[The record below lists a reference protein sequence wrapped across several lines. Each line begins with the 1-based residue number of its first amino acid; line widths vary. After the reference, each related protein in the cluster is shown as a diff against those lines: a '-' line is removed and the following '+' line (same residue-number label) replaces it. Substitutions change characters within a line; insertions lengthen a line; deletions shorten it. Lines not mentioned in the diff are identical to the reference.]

1 MERRRFLQLAA
12 GMGGAMA
19 MAPTLARLG
28 GLSTLARATGTGSV
42 LDGAAADCPI
52 DTIVVLMME
61 NRSIDH
67 YLGWLATDESFLE
80 LGRSRYGADFAFDG
94 VQRQSFVDA
103 ATGLPV
109 ETYDIVAH
117 GGQENA
123 YRGCGH
129 SDPGHGWSAGRA
141 QRNGGFLAAGSGNDE
156 FALSYYNADSIPF
169 YATMARSFTTFDRY
183 HASLLG
189 PTYPNREYMHSAQSG
204 GIKSNNLPP
213 QIGYPTGFDWPTIW
227 DKLQAAGVSCGY
239 YYVDLPAVALF
250 GARLAPIARH
260 VEHFFADAAAG
271 TLPRVVFVDPGFTTG
286 FRTDD
291 HPYADIRAG
300 QKYASNIFKA
310 FYQGPQWETG
320 AFFINYDEWGGF
332 FDHVAP
338 PVFADDR
345 ASAVDADNFGQ
356 AGFRVPCLMASPYAA
371 PGWVD
376 HRQYDHTS
384 ILRFIEWRYLGAP
397 AELGGGSGWW
407 LTERDRNALNIGA
420 ALRASK
426 TGAGVDLELLPAVPV
441 ASAPCQGQELEGTG
455 APNRPV
461 LPGEPTVGGEPTDA
475 FEALLH
481 SGYLESAGFKV
492 DPRLPAEAIA

>member
-12 GMGGAMA
+12 GMGGVAA
-19 MAPTLARLG
+19 LGPTLARLQ
-28 GLSTLARATGTGSV
+28 GLTTLARATGTGSV
-42 LDGAAADCPI
+42 LDHPASESPI

-67 YLGWLATDESFLE
+67 YLGWLATDQSYLE
-80 LGRSRYGADFAFDG
+80 LGRSRYGASFAFDG
-94 VQRQSFVDA
+94 VQRQTFPDPD
-103 ATGLPV
+103 TGDPV
-109 ETYDIVAH
+109 PTYDIVAKH
-117 GGQENA
+117 GEDNA

-129 SDPGHGWSAGRA
+129 PDPGHGWNAGRA
-141 QRNGGFLAAGSGNDE
+141 QRDEGFIAEGSGNDE
-156 FALSYYNADSIPF
+156 FALSYYNADAIPF
-169 YATMARSFTTFDRY
+169 YAQLARSFTTFDGY

-204 GIKSNNLPP
+204 GIKSNDLPP
-213 QIGYPTGFDWPTIW
+213 EIGYYAGFDWPTIW
-227 DKLQAAGVSCGY
+227 DKLTAAGVSCGY
-239 YYVDLPAVALF
+239 YFVDLPAIALF
-250 GARLAPIARH
+250 GARHAPLAHH

-271 TLPRVVFVDPGFTTG
+271 RLPQVVFVDPGFTTG

-300 QKYASNIFKA
+300 QKYVFNIFKA
-310 FYQGPQWETG
+310 FYESPQWAKG
-320 AFFINYDEWGGF
+320 AFFVNYDEWGGF

-345 ASAVDADNFGQ
+345 ASTNDADNFGQ

-371 PGWVD
+371 PGFVD

-397 AELGGGSGWW
+397 AEGSSGAGWW

-420 ALRASK
+420 MLREAP
-426 TGAGVDLELLPAVPV
+426 TGAEIELELLPQVPV
-441 ASAPCQGQELEGTG
+441 ASTPCEGEELEGTG
-455 APNRPV
+455 APGPPGLPV
-461 LPGEPTVGGEPTDA
+461 GADGDA
-475 FEALLH
+475 FERLLA
-481 SGYLESAGFKV
+481 SGYLESVGYRI
-492 DPRLPAEAIA
+492 DPRLPKEALA